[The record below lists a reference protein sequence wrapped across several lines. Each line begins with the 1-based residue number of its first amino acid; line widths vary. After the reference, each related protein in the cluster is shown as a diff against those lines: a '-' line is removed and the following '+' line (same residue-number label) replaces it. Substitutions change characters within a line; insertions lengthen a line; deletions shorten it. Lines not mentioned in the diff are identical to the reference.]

1 MLSGWAFFLELL
13 EIFLVFDP
21 GGTFDLTINIYIQ
34 ASVSFA
40 QSVMQYLGSIQ
51 ARARSMDI
59 RSTRTQRALDYLYLI
74 SSIRSER

>member
-21 GGTFDLTINIYIQ
+21 GGTFDLTINLYIQ

-51 ARARSMDI
+51 ARSMDI

>member
-21 GGTFDLTINIYIQ
+21 GGTFDLTINLYIQ

-40 QSVMQYLGSIQ
+40 QSVMHYLGSIQ
-51 ARARSMDI
+51 ARSMDI
-59 RSTRTQRALDYLYLI
+59 RSTRMQRVLDYLYLI
-74 SSIRSER
+74 SSIRLER

>member
-21 GGTFDLTINIYIQ
+21 GGTFDLTINLFIQ

-51 ARARSMDI
+51 ARSMDI